1 MSQICLALV
10 DKLALIFIISPVAD
24 ILRRSCSETG
34 LSRHCQVP
42 LQPRGQRGDHR
53 GDGAPHVDGLPSN
66 VLEIRDQL
74 WPDAPHS
81 QTADWRSVLHRREGK
96 IFLSIDEII

>member
-24 ILRRSCSETG
+24 ILRCSCSQTD
-34 LSRHCQVP
+34 LSRHSQVP

-81 QTADWRSVLHRREGK
+81 PAASWRPVLRGREGK
-96 IFLSIDEII
+96 ILLDQD